1 MSAAKFARAERD
13 LKAAR
18 PLGAAAQSFYKH
30 VEVGCLQG
38 GPSAGSAPPRPST
51 NMSNPQECSIGL
63 EKIKIV
69 RVYPDTLKRT

>member
-38 GPSAGSAPPRPST
+38 GRPLGAPPPRPST